1 MVCPLLH
8 AAEWGFV
15 RIAPVILAG
24 EAVVL
29 VVTRKRG

>member
-15 RIAPVILAG
+15 RIAPMILASA
-24 EAVVL
+24 AVVL
-29 VVTRKRG
+29 VVTRKGG